1 MAFGKT
7 GIDWRS
13 TVAAVWRSNRHYLK
27 PIINVDLVDP
37 ESLLGIEEQKVA
49 IYKNTENFLRGKA
62 SNHVLL
68 WGARGVGKSS
78 LIKALLTRYHVYG
91 LRMIQVPKDDLHLL
105 QDITD
110 DLHDN
115 QHKFIVFCDD
125 MTFDEGQCNYRLLKG
140 MMEGT
145 LEKPPANILMYA
157 TSNRRYLMPTSEV
170 PAHLTSKCDE
180 AQDERLS
187 LADRFGLT
195 LAFSPMEEDI
205 YLQIID
211 RLFKG
216 RGIDPHTLHEEALRF
231 AAERGSQSGRIARQ
245 FYNHSMI

>member
-27 PIINVDLVDP
+27 PIVNVDLVDP
-37 ESLLGIEEQKVA
+37 ESLLGIEEQKNA

-78 LIKALLTRYHVYG
+78 LIKAVLTRYHVYG
-91 LRMIQVPKDDLHLL
+91 LRMIQIPRDDLHLL

-125 MTFDEGQCNYRLLKG
+125 LSFDDGQCDHRQLKG
-140 MMEGT
+140 MMEGN
-145 LEKPPANILMYA
+145 LEKPPANILIYA
-157 TSNRRYLMPTSEV
+157 TSNRRYLMSNTGV
-170 PAHLTSKCDE
+170 TANLTGKCDE

-195 LAFSPMEEDI
+195 LNFAPMDEAV
-205 YLQIID
+205 YLQIVD

-216 RGIDPHTLHEEALRF
+216 RGIDPNTLHEEALRF
-231 AAERGSQSGRIARQ
+231 ATERGDKSGRIARQ

>member
-27 PIINVDLVDP
+27 PIVNVDLVDP

-62 SNHVLL
+62 CNHVLL
-68 WGARGVGKSS
+68 WGSRGVGKSS
-78 LIKALLTRYHVYG
+78 LIKAVLTRYHVYG
-91 LRMIQVPKDDLHLL
+91 LRMIQIPRDDLHLL

-125 MTFDEGQCNYRLLKG
+125 LSFGDGHCDHRQLKG
-140 MMEGT
+140 LMEGN
-145 LEKPPANILMYA
+145 LEKPPANILIYA
-157 TSNRRYLMPTSEV
+157 TSNRRYLISTPEV
-170 PAHLTSKCDE
+170 KTDPAGKCDE
-180 AQDERLS
+180 AEDERLA

-195 LAFSPMEEDI
+195 LAFPSMDKEV
-205 YLQIID
+205 YLQIVE

-216 RGIDPHTLHEEALRF
+216 RGIEPNTLHEEALRF
-231 AAERGSQSGRIARQ
+231 AAERGGKSGRTARQ